1 MSSISSAVFSSLAYT
16 LKQNLATAINKAI
29 NTDDSHESSD
39 AIENIP
45 ETPETETADDVN
57 EESDEINK
65 AIDTVVK
72 YTVGG
77 ENSDE
82 ASEEN
87 NIDLSNFSIGRNA
100 EVKEPDY
107 SNYEA
112 EESPEESEEHSDDY
126 EADYSEYV
134 KRIRKEKHKQHK
146 FSKDMEEY

>member
-1 MSSISSAVFSSLAYT
+1 MIFKKIYVILIMGLTLVFLINSNKKL
-16 LKQNLATAINKAI
+16 NLELYDESVITSHNTIN
-29 NTDDSHESSD
+29 
-39 AIENIP
+39 
-45 ETPETETADDVN
+45 VN

-77 ENSDE
+77 EDSDE

-87 NIDLSNFSIGRNA
+87 NIDLSDFSIGRNA